1 MQGRLFVISAPS
13 GTGKTTI
20 LKRVMAQIPGLI
32 FSVSHTTRQPR
43 TNETDGR
50 DYHFVS
56 KEEFERM
63 AAAGNFLEWA
73 RVHDNYYGTSRD
85 EVESELRK
93 GRDVILDIDVQG
105 ARQVREKAA
114 DICCSVFIAPP
125 SRQDLENR
133 LSDRGSESEETLKI
147 RLANSLEEMKDVDYY
162 DYLIINDRLEEA
174 VQVMSAV
181 ILAERSRQ
189 RRSPDG
195 KPIELEVS

>member
-32 FSVSHTTRQPR
+32 FSVSHTTRPPR

-63 AAAGNFLEWA
+63 SAAGNFLEWA

-147 RLANSLEEMKDVDYY
+147 RLANSLEEIKAVDYY

-174 VQVMSAV
+174 VQVMTAV

-195 KPIELEVS
+195 KPIELELS